1 MSLKSRVRRG
11 IKEETR
17 EDQHL
22 KVGKGEQRRETWEE
36 MYSKNTFIQ
45 VEKQMLDRLGEIWT
59 LYYIKGKKSLFISI
73 GVEKYSKYSASTDIK
88 EK

>member
-1 MSLKSRVRRG
+1 
-11 IKEETR
+11 
-17 EDQHL
+17 
-22 KVGKGEQRRETWEE
+22 
-36 MYSKNTFIQ
+36 
-45 VEKQMLDRLGEIWT
+45 MLDRLGEIWT